1 MAIHC
6 KVTCRPAGRQVVV
19 SARNFTAKK
28 RGQSHILTLSLSPPP
43 RRQQI
48 RQTRSRP
55 HLQPGGNPL
64 QRHMPAGRQVVVSSR
79 NFTASFNFD
88 LSPFFRAASSAFV
101 HPSLASPARTSHCVR
116 LRHPTFDIRH
126 SHFPSAALSACATH
140 RQAVEP
146 CRVSNIGRQSA
157 ICNLKSAIK
166 RSVAPRP
173 AWRQTTPNPGHRG
186 WLPAGRHDSSRL
198 SRRSSER
205 RWMVNRTGI
214 LNA

>member
-1 MAIHC
+1 MLG
-6 KVTCRPAGRQVVV
+6 VTISWPKA
-19 SARNFTAKK
+19 SK

-48 RQTRSRP
+48 RKTRARP

-64 QRHMPAGRQVVVSSR
+64 QRHLPAGRQAGR
-79 NFTASFNFD
+79 
-88 LSPFFRAASSAFV
+88 
-101 HPSLASPARTSHCVR
+101 R
-116 LRHPTFDIRH
+116 LRPQLHGQLQLRLVTVLPRGQFRLRPSQLGKPCAHQPLRPSSTSDIRY
-126 SHFPSAALSACATH
+126 STFPSAALSACATH

-166 RSVAPRP
+166 RSVAPP
-173 AWRQTTPNPGHRG
+173 SAWRQTTPNPGHRG
-186 WLPAGRHDSSRL
+186 RWLPAGRHDSSRL
-198 SRRSSER
+198 SRRGSER